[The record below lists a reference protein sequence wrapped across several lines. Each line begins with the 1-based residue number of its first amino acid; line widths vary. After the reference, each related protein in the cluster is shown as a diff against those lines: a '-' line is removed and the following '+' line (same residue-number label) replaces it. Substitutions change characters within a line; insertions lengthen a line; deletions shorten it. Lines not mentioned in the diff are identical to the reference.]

1 MRKILYL
8 EKRGCDFLN
17 NDYDVKVLSD
27 VGNYRVGIY
36 DYFIHGKNGRNYI
49 LNFGGYDKKDMERY
63 DKNGKELKLPK
74 TKVIQKNALHID
86 TQYEDENGIYRDLEL
101 EENLRNRS
109 YAYTLADILKC
120 VNEISEEQYTEIQ
133 FIS

>member
-36 DYFIHGKNGRNYI
+36 DYSIHGKNGRDYI
-49 LNFGGYDKKDMERY
+49 LNFGGYDKKDIERY
-63 DKNGKELKLPK
+63 DKNGKELKL
-74 TKVIQKNALHID
+74 QKRKLSENAFILTHSMKMKMEFIV
-86 TQYEDENGIYRDLEL
+86 DLEL

-109 YAYTLADILKC
+109 YAYTLSGI
-120 VNEISEEQYTEIQ
+120 
-133 FIS
+133 F

>member
-1 MRKILYL
+1 MLYQFKIGMKY
-8 EKRGCDFLN
+8 FFFQFFQH
-17 NDYDVKVLSD
+17 ND
-27 VGNYRVGIY
+27 
-36 DYFIHGKNGRNYI
+36 YI
-49 LNFGGYDKKDMERY
+49 LNFGGYDKKDIERY

>member
-36 DYFIHGKNGRNYI
+36 DYSIHGKNGR
-49 LNFGGYDKKDMERY
+49 D
-63 DKNGKELKLPK
+63 
-74 TKVIQKNALHID
+74 
-86 TQYEDENGIYRDLEL
+86 
-101 EENLRNRS
+101 
-109 YAYTLADILKC
+109 
-120 VNEISEEQYTEIQ
+120 
-133 FIS
+133 